1 MKKTL
6 GILSALA
13 LTGVAHA
20 EVNVSGYVDAGYG
33 WSNKAAG
40 NASAFNY
47 NEGGVWFTGNTGST
61 SFLLDVGVDGVDNST
76 TISGVAVVEQAYVS
90 NKYDNGFSWSFGA
103 FDGILGHESN
113 DSVNN
118 AFNHTGLLFDF
129 VPSTHAGVLLGYD
142 LSDALKLQFIVA
154 NGDNTKATA
163 ANKFDYPELGF
174 KLSSK
179 MDGLT
184 AYVGGDFQSEGDE
197 NGYVIDIGAM
207 TSVGAMEVGAE
218 LVLVKAAVKDGESG
232 MGFGIHGGT
241 EIMEGTKFNVGF
253 EWENGKSTGA
263 DTKVTAMELRAG
275 PTWALSEA
283 LNLKADYTF
292 TKNSGEDADLLAAS
306 KSSDAQHGI
315 RVAGVYKF

>member
-33 WSNKAAG
+33 WSSKSAG
-40 NASAFNY
+40 NKSAFNY

-61 SFLLDVGVDGVDNST
+61 SFMLDVEMRGTADAK
-76 TISGVAVVEQAYVS
+76 VAQAYVS
-90 NKYDNGFSWSFGA
+90 NKYDNGFSWSLGQ
-103 FDGILGHESN
+103 FDGIIGHESN

-118 AFNHTGLLFDF
+118 AFNHQGLLYAFTPTTHTGL
-129 VPSTHAGVLLGYD
+129 LLGYD

-154 NGDNTKATA
+154 NGANTKGAGGRE
-163 ANKFDYPELGF
+163 FDYPELGF
-174 KLSSK
+174 KLTSK

-184 AYVGGDFQSEGDE
+184 AHVGGNFESQGEE
-197 NGYVIDIGAM
+197 NGYVIDIGAS

-218 LVLVKAAVKDGESG
+218 LVLVKAAVQDGESG
-232 MGFGIHGGT
+232 MGFGLHGGT

-253 EWENGKSTGA
+253 EWENGKSTGV
-263 DTKVTAMELRAG
+263 DTQISSMELRAG
-275 PTWALSEA
+275 PTWAMSEA

-292 TKNSGEDADLLAAS
+292 TKESGDGAPNAEAE
-306 KSSDAQHGI
+306 HGI
-315 RVAGVYKF
+315 SVAGVYKF